1 MKAKRITVTVKCL
14 AAAVAG
20 LTLSA
25 RGEQSSDTVVLDEG
39 SRGGVVCLAD
49 EVRSSLLNPSNPVQ
63 SKHAEWRMT
72 RENDTLLSAG
82 QTDGTLRGMMGKVS
96 GRIMV
101 TPGEDDCE
109 VTGCDVPLTKDTLW
123 VHPENKG
130 VPVVIRCAPKGLG
143 KYTLEV
149 SARAMA
155 VWKDGPAWDGSAY
168 DGVNVIVTDLAG
180 NELARTGGTTRDL
193 AWHSCSPVT
202 FNVTELGQQGF
213 RIVVDPQTSHYADST
228 QLSVKLHVPFRRR
241 RVGKVKQ
248 KVTAKIN
255 SMFVAD
261 PNCAASFDLNDALA
275 CRLGWKEFSTG
286 VVTTLNRSEVYESK
300 WVGWSCKSGRSNLPF
315 VLANTSSTPGSET
328 EANSD
333 EIVVHPGFDGKHA
346 TVDLTARKTL
356 SGNYFL
362 RVDLRDLQRSSKGAG
377 GIVATISSGDAQL
390 AQLDFSDGGS
400 ASGIVELPPLEKD
413 TTVRLTIR
421 SKEGGGQSTNADFT
435 AVRLDLIREA
445 AQGLALLLY

>member
-20 LTLSA
+20 LTLGA
-25 RGEQSSDTVVLDEG
+25 RGEQSSGTVVLDEG

-82 QTDGTLRGMMGKVS
+82 QTDGTLRGMMGSAS
-96 GRIMV
+96 GRVMV
-101 TPGEDDCE
+101 TPGEEDCE

-123 VHPENKG
+123 VHPENNG
-130 VPVVIRCAPKGLG
+130 VPVVIKCLPKGLG

-155 VWKDGPAWDGSAY
+155 VWKDGR

-202 FNVTELGQQGF
+202 FNVTESGQQGF
-213 RIVVDPQTSHYADST
+213 RIVVDPQVSYYSDST
-228 QLSVKLHVPFRRR
+228 QLSVKLHVPSRRR

-261 PNCAASFDLNDALA
+261 PNCAASFDLSGDLV

-286 VVTTLNRSEVYESK
+286 VVTTLNLRQVYENK
-300 WVGWSCKSGRSNLPF
+300 WVGWSCKGAQASLPF

-333 EIVVHPGFDGKHA
+333 EIVVHPGFAGKHA
-346 TVDLTARKTL
+346 TVDLTAKKTL

-377 GIVATISSGDAQL
+377 GIVATISSGDSQL
-390 AQLDFSDGGS
+390 AELAFSDGGS

-413 TTVRLTIR
+413 ATVRLTIR
-421 SKEGGGQSTNADFT
+421 SKEDGGQSTNADFT
-435 AVRLDLIREA
+435 AVRLELLREVV
-445 AQGLALLLY
+445 QGFAVRLY